1 MRSSLR
7 PCGRLLFVI
16 LLLIVAASAEPVSF
30 RRAVESALKHSG
42 TMAIA
47 LADQTYT
54 RQTYLAAHDNYIPSV
69 AFGSGIGY
77 SFGIPLSVIGSAPS
91 VFNVTTQQSIFDPSL
106 RAKVNAAKV
115 EWKASDL
122 DMLDKKNAVIMETA
136 LVYSSLDNLV
146 AKVRILRE
154 AQAAAKRAEFIS
166 SERLK
171 EGIDSELD
179 LKKAKLASARIQL
192 RLIDA
197 ESQSDVLR
205 DQLSKLTGIPAASI
219 ETVTESVPQTPDVP
233 QDPDIPSLAADNSP
247 SVRLAFEKA
256 KAADLRAQAEH
267 KALLPAFD
275 FGSQYARL
283 SSFNNY
289 DQVYKKFTTDN
300 YTFGLNIRFP
310 FINFAQRATA
320 QAADAEALKVRK
332 TAENARNNAET
343 EALKQQRSLR
353 QLAAAREVAKLEW
366 EVVQAGI
373 DAIHAKIETGQATA
387 RDEENARLD
396 ANDRYAAYLDSSL
409 DLLKAE
415 IQMLRTTGK
424 IQEWALGK

>member
-1 MRSSLR
+1 MRSSMR
-7 PCGRLLFVI
+7 YCGRLIPVLLF
-16 LLLIVAASAEPVSF
+16 LIASASAEPVSF
-30 RRAVESALKHSG
+30 RRAIESALKHSG

-47 LADQTYT
+47 LAEQTKY
-54 RQTYLAAHDNYIPSV
+54 RQTYLAAKDSYIPSV
-69 AFGSGIGY
+69 TFGSGIGY

-91 VFNVTTQQSIFDPSL
+91 VFNVSTQQSIYDPYL
-106 RAKVNAAKV
+106 RANISAAKV
-115 EWKASDL
+115 DWKASDL
-122 DMLDKKNAVIMETA
+122 DILDKKNAVIMETA
-136 LVYSSLDNLV
+136 LAYSSLDNIVSKL
-146 AKVRILRE
+146 KILRD
-154 AQAAAKRAEFIS
+154 AQAAAQRAEFIS

-179 LKKAKLASARIQL
+179 LKRAKLVAARIQL
-192 RLIDA
+192 RLIQTEADA
-197 ESQSDVLR
+197 DVLR
-205 DQLSKLTGIPAASI
+205 DQLSKLTGIPASSI

-233 QDPDIPSLAADNSP
+233 QDPDIPSQAAENSP

-256 KAADLRAQAEH
+256 KAASLKAQAEH
-267 KALLPAFD
+267 NMLLPAFD
-275 FGSQYARL
+275 FGSQYALL

-289 DQVYKKFTTDN
+289 DQVYKKFTRN
-300 YTFGLNIRFP
+300 NFTFGLNIRFP

-320 QAADAEALKVRK
+320 QAADADALKAKK
-332 TAENARNNAET
+332 TAESARDEAET

-353 QLAAAREVAKLEW
+353 LLAAVRDVAKLEW
-366 EVVQAGI
+366 EVFQAGI
-373 DAIHAKIETGQATA
+373 DATHARIETGQANA

-396 ANDRYAAYLDSSL
+396 ANDRYATYLDSSL

>member
-1 MRSSLR
+1 MRSSMR
-7 PCGRLLFVI
+7 FCGRLIPVFLI
-16 LLLIVAASAEPVSF
+16 LVATASAEPVSF
-30 RRAVESALKHSG
+30 RRAIESALKHSG

-47 LADQTYT
+47 FADQTKT
-54 RQTYLAAHDNYIPSV
+54 RQTYLAAKDAYIP
-69 AFGSGIGY
+69 AITFGSGIGY
-77 SFGIPLSVIGSAPS
+77 SFGIPLAVIGSAPS
-91 VFNVTTQQSIFDPSL
+91 VFNFTTQQSIFDPYL
-106 RAKVNAAKV
+106 RANINAAKV
-115 EWKASDL
+115 DWKASDL

-136 LVYSSLDNLV
+136 LVYSSLDNLN
-146 AKVRILRE
+146 AKLTILRD
-154 AQAAAKRAEFIS
+154 AQTAAKRAEFIS

-179 LKKAKLASARIQL
+179 LKKSKLASARIQL
-192 RLIDA
+192 RLIEA

-219 ETVTESVPQTPDVP
+219 ETVTESVPSTPDIP
-233 QDPDIPSLAADNSP
+233 QDPDLPSQAADNSP

-256 KAADLRAQAEH
+256 KVADLKAQAEH
-267 KALLPAFD
+267 KMLLPAFD
-275 FGSQYARL
+275 FGSQYAYL
-283 SSFNNY
+283 STFNNY
-289 DQVYKKFTTDN
+289 DQVYKTFTKNN

-320 QAADAEALKVRK
+320 QAADADALKAKK
-332 TAENARNNAET
+332 TAENVKNQAET
-343 EALKQQRSLR
+343 EALKQQRALR
-353 QLAAAREVAKLEW
+353 QLAAARDVAKLEW
-366 EVVQAGI
+366 EVSQAGI
-373 DAIHAKIETGQATA
+373 DATHAKIESGHASA
-387 RDEENARLD
+387 RDEETARLD

>member
-1 MRSSLR
+1 MRSSMR
-7 PCGRLLFVI
+7 FCGRLIPVFLI
-16 LLLIVAASAEPVSF
+16 LVATASAEPVSF
-30 RRAVESALKHSG
+30 RRAIESALKHSG

-47 LADQTYT
+47 FADQTKT
-54 RQTYLAAHDNYIPSV
+54 RQTYLAAKDAYIP
-69 AFGSGIGY
+69 AITFGSGIGY
-77 SFGIPLSVIGSAPS
+77 SFGIPLAVIGSAPS
-91 VFNVTTQQSIFDPSL
+91 VFNFTTQQSIFDPYL
-106 RAKVNAAKV
+106 RANINAAKV
-115 EWKASDL
+115 DWKASDL

-136 LVYSSLDNLV
+136 LVYSSLDNLN
-146 AKVRILRE
+146 AKLKILRD
-154 AQAAAKRAEFIS
+154 AQTAAKRAEFIS

-179 LKKAKLASARIQL
+179 LKKSKLASARIQL
-192 RLIDA
+192 RLIEA

-219 ETVTESVPQTPDVP
+219 ETVTESVPSTPDIP
-233 QDPDIPSLAADNSP
+233 QDPDLPSQAADNSP

-256 KAADLRAQAEH
+256 KVADLKAQAEH
-267 KALLPAFD
+267 KMLLPAFD
-275 FGSQYARL
+275 FGSQYAYL
-283 SSFNNY
+283 STFNNY
-289 DQVYKKFTTDN
+289 DQVYKTFTKNN

-320 QAADAEALKVRK
+320 QAADADALKAKK
-332 TAENARNNAET
+332 TAENVKNEAET
-343 EALKQQRSLR
+343 EALKQQRALR
-353 QLAAAREVAKLEW
+353 QLAAARDVAKLEW
-366 EVVQAGI
+366 EVSQAGI
-373 DAIHAKIETGQATA
+373 DATHAKIESGHASA
-387 RDEENARLD
+387 RDEETARLD

>member
-1 MRSSLR
+1 MRSSMR
-7 PCGRLLFVI
+7 SCGRLIPVFLI
-16 LLLIVAASAEPVSF
+16 LVATASAEPVSF
-30 RRAVESALKHSG
+30 RRAIESALKHSG

-47 LADQTYT
+47 FADQTKT
-54 RQTYLAAHDNYIPSV
+54 RQTYLAAKDAYIP
-69 AFGSGIGY
+69 AITFGSGIGY
-77 SFGIPLSVIGSAPS
+77 SFGIPLAVIGSAPS
-91 VFNVTTQQSIFDPSL
+91 VFNFTTQQSIFDPYL
-106 RAKVNAAKV
+106 RANINAAKV
-115 EWKASDL
+115 DWKASDL

-136 LVYSSLDNLV
+136 LVYSSLDNLN
-146 AKVRILRE
+146 AKLTILRD
-154 AQAAAKRAEFIS
+154 AQTAAKRAEFIS

-179 LKKAKLASARIQL
+179 LKKSKLASARIQL
-192 RLIDA
+192 RLIEA

-219 ETVTESVPQTPDVP
+219 ETVTESVPSTPDIP
-233 QDPDIPSLAADNSP
+233 QDPDLPSQAADNSP

-256 KAADLRAQAEH
+256 KVADLKAQAEH
-267 KALLPAFD
+267 KMLLPAFD
-275 FGSQYARL
+275 FGSQYAYL
-283 SSFNNY
+283 STFNNY
-289 DQVYKKFTTDN
+289 DQVYKTFTKNN

-320 QAADAEALKVRK
+320 QAADADALKAKK
-332 TAENARNNAET
+332 TAENVKNQAET
-343 EALKQQRSLR
+343 EALKQQRALR
-353 QLAAAREVAKLEW
+353 QLAAARDVAKLEW
-366 EVVQAGI
+366 EVSQAGI
-373 DAIHAKIETGQATA
+373 DATHAKIESGHASA
-387 RDEENARLD
+387 RDEETARLD

>member
-1 MRSSLR
+1 MRLSAR
-7 PCGRLLFVI
+7 NCGRLLPVF
-16 LLLIVAASAEPVSF
+16 LLLVASASAEPVSF

-47 LADQTYT
+47 LAEQTKT
-54 RQTYLAAHDNYIPSV
+54 RQTYLAAKDNYIPSV
-69 AFGSGIGY
+69 SFGSGIGY

-91 VFNVTTQQSIFDPSL
+91 VFNVSTQQSIFDPYL
-106 RAKVNAAKV
+106 RANIKAAKV
-115 EWKASDL
+115 DWKASDL
-122 DMLDKKNAVIMETA
+122 DLLDKKNAVIMETA

-146 AKVRILRE
+146 AKLKILHE
-154 AQAAAKRAEFIS
+154 AESAAQRAEFIS
-166 SERLK
+166 TERLK

-179 LKKAKLASARIQL
+179 LKKAKLARARIQL

-205 DQLSKLTGIPAASI
+205 DQLSKLTGIPVASI

-233 QDPDIPSLAADNSP
+233 QDPDIPSQAADNDP
-247 SVRLAFEKA
+247 AVRLAFEKA
-256 KAADLRAQAEH
+256 KVADLHAQAEH
-267 KALLPAFD
+267 KMLLPAFD
-275 FGSQYARL
+275 FGSQYALL

-289 DQVYKKFTTDN
+289 DQVYKKFTKNN

-320 QAADAEALKVRK
+320 QAADADALKAKK
-332 TAENARNNAET
+332 TAENAKSQAET
-343 EALKQQRSLR
+343 EALKRQRALR
-353 QLAAAREVAKLEW
+353 QLAAARDVAKLEW
-366 EVVQAGI
+366 EVSQAGI
-373 DAIHAKIETGQATA
+373 DATHAQIESGKASA

-396 ANDRYAAYLDSSL
+396 ANDRYAVYLDSSL